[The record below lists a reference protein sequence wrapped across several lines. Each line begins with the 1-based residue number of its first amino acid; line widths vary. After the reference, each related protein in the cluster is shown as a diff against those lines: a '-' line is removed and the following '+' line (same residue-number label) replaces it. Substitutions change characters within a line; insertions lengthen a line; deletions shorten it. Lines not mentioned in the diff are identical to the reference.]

1 MRRNTLIVA
10 LSLGFLPLA
19 AWGQQQAKP
28 LAMPVITQ
36 QQIYCSGTVTT
47 TPVSRSAEIV
57 SGEQALY
64 KITFDQGDYIY
75 INRGADKDVKV
86 GDVFSVVR
94 PIDDWTGIPWFWS
107 QDKVMH
113 GMGQMWED
121 EGQIKVVKV
130 YQKTSV
136 AQITNSC
143 DFMQRGDVVRPFV
156 ELPVPEL
163 KSEANFDRFAPFSGK
178 KKAMVVTGKYFRST
192 GGTNTI
198 VYVNLGSKQGVKVGD
213 YFRIYRYESNEDAT
227 SYLEPNRGTEVF
239 GYGAAPGHINPK
251 NLPREILGEGIVL
264 RASPNASTVMITFS
278 LREIYD
284 GDYCE
289 LE

>member
-19 AWGQQQAKP
+19 AWGQQHPNAV
-28 LAMPVITQ
+28 AMPVITQ

-47 TPVSRSAEIV
+47 TPVPRSAEIV

-64 KITFDQGDYIY
+64 KITFSQGDYIY
-75 INRGADKDVKV
+75 INRGADKGVRV
-86 GDVFSVVR
+86 GDVLSVSR
-94 PIDDWTGIPWFWS
+94 PIDDWTGFPWFWS
-107 QDKVMH
+107 QDKVVH
-113 GMGQMWED
+113 EMGQMWQD
-121 EGQIKVVKV
+121 EGQVKVVQV
-130 YQKTSV
+130 YQKTSI
-136 AQITNSC
+136 AQIINSC

-156 ELPVPEL
+156 QLPVPEL

-178 KKAMVVTGKYFRST
+178 KKALVVTGKYFRST
-192 GGTNTI
+192 AGTSDI

-213 YFRIYRYESNEDAT
+213 YFRIYRYEDNRDDT
-227 SYLEPNRGTEVF
+227 SYLEPNMGTEVF
-239 GYGAAPGHINPK
+239 GYGAAPGNINPK
-251 NLPREILGEGIVL
+251 ALPREILGEGIVL
-264 RASPNASTVMITFS
+264 RSSPNASTVLITFS